1 MKRLLLSSSLIGFV
15 LGLIAFAVGLAL
27 VYPPA
32 GLIGAGVVLMAVS
45 IFEPGGKP

>member
-1 MKRLLLSSSLIGFV
+1 MKRLFLSPSLVGFA
-15 LGLIAFAVGLAL
+15 LGLVVFSVGLAL
-27 VYPPA
+27 WWPPA